1 VCKIQW
7 FLDFFSKVDIQKQK
21 IEPLIIFDM
30 IFQILISFVH
40 LNSSPYNFFSQ
51 QYYIAKYK

>member
-40 LNSSPYNFFSQ
+40 LNSFPYNFFPQ